1 MADAIHFTLG
11 DDGVA
16 LLTIDVAGASM
27 NIITPAFFAEMGA
40 ALDRIASEPAIKG
53 AVIASGKPGAFM
65 GGADLKN
72 MLALVNEIEPGQ
84 SRAGGMAK
92 RVATLS
98 NLFRRLETIGK
109 PIAIAVNGTNMGGG
123 FELMLA
129 CHYRVAS
136 DDPRLKMGLPEVL
149 VGLLPGAGG
158 TQRLPRLAGIQPAL
172 PYLLQGKTMSGAEA
186 LAMGVVQEIAP
197 KDQILERARAWV
209 VANPTKSQAPWD
221 VKGFKFP
228 GGAGMFNPGFVQTFM
243 GANAMVQ
250 KETWHN
256 YNAPQAILSA
266 VYEGSQLPIDRALAV
281 EVKYMTK
288 LFLDPQSGAMIRTLF
303 INKQAAERG
312 ARRPAE
318 VAPMPTKKVAM
329 VGAGLMGAGIAM
341 VSAQAGIE
349 VALLDRDQAAADK
362 GKDYTRERLEKRR
375 TDPAK
380 MADVLGRI
388 HPTASYEDLA
398 GVDLIIEAVF
408 EDPAIKKDVTAKI
421 AAAVGPDVL
430 YGSNT
435 STLPITGLQAN
446 WPKPENFIGIHF
458 FSPVEKMQLVEIIVG
473 KQTGPTVIAKALDYV
488 RAIGKTPIVVN
499 DSRGFY
505 TSRCFATYVDEG
517 AIMVAEGINP
527 ALIENC
533 GRLAGMPVGP
543 LAVGDE
549 VAIDL
554 MGRIKASM
562 ISELGA
568 AYTPGA
574 SDQRDR
580 PDARTRPQGAQEC
593 ARLLRLPRR
602 EGCQEALVAGP
613 GHRVPPRRR
622 TTHRARGDD
631 AARHAPGRRMRAL
644 HGGGRARH
652 RRRRRSGRDLR
663 LGLRAVHRRTVQPG
677 RYTGRGRGRGHPRR
691 AGGQAWRAVRR
702 ARAAAR
708 DGDEGRNLPR
718 GGDARR
724 RLKARGRH
732 RIDASYA
739 RVCAIAHQVGVGRNI
754 SSSYMA
760 RYRCRVWLS
769 LREPPVRPRKT
780 IHGLEPIGHG
790 HQPTHRS
797 GDGGHCVVHCAIG
810 AARSGVR
817 RGHRERF
824 VLPDIRDQLRRDRRT
839 PCLRSRRGRME

>member
-16 LLTIDVAGASM
+16 LLTIDVHGASM
-27 NIITPAFFAEMGA
+27 NIITPAFMSELGA
-40 ALDRIASEPAIKG
+40 ALDRIAAEAEIKG
-53 AVIASGKPGAFM
+53 AVICSGKPGAFM

-72 MLALVNEIEPGQ
+72 MLALVEEGDPNL
-84 SRAGGMAK
+84 SRAARMAQRVGMLSRLLR
-92 RVATLS
+92 RV
-98 NLFRRLETIGK
+98 ETVGK
-109 PIAIAVNGTNMGGG
+109 PVAIAVNGTNMGGG

-136 DDPRLKMGLPEVL
+136 DDPKLKMGLPEVL

-172 PYLLQGKTMSGAEA
+172 PYLLQGKTMSGADA
-186 LAMGVVQEIAP
+186 LAMGVVQEVAP
-197 KDQILERARAWV
+197 KDEIVARARAWV
-209 VANPTKSQAPWD
+209 VANPGKGVAPWD

-228 GGAGMFNPGFVQTFM
+228 GGTGMFNPGFVQTFM

-250 KETWHN
+250 KETLHN

-288 LFLDPQSGAMIRTLF
+288 LFLSPQSGAMIRTLF
-303 INKQAAERG
+303 INKQAAEKG
-312 ARRPAE
+312 ARRPAD
-318 VAPMPTKKVAM
+318 VAPMPTAKIAM

-349 VALLDRDQAAADK
+349 VALLDRDQEAADK

-380 MADVLGRI
+380 MEQVLGRI
-388 HPTASYEDLA
+388 QPTASYDDLK
-398 GVDLIIEAVF
+398 GVDLVIEAVF

-446 WPKPENFIGIHF
+446 WPRPDNFIGIHF

-517 AIMVAEGINP
+517 ATMVGEGVNP

-533 GRLAGMPVGP
+533 GRMAGMPVGP

-562 ISELGA
+562 ISEMGD
-568 AYTPGA
+568 AYRPGA
-574 SDQRDR
+574 SDKVIDR
-580 PDARTRPQGAQEC
+580 MLELDRKGRKNAKGFYDYPAEKGAKKRLWPDLAREF
-593 ARLLRLPRR
+593 
-602 EGCQEALVAGP
+602 
-613 GHRVPPRRR
+613 
-622 TTHRARGDD
+622 
-631 AARHAPGRRMRAL
+631 
-644 HGGGRARH
+644 
-652 RRRRRSGRDLR
+652 
-663 LGLRAVHRRTVQPG
+663 
-677 RYTGRGRGRGHPRR
+677 
-691 AGGQAWRAVRR
+691 
-702 ARAAAR
+702 
-708 DGDEGRNLPR
+708 
-718 GGDARR
+718 
-724 RLKARGRH
+724 
-732 RIDASYA
+732 
-739 RVCAIAHQVGVGRNI
+739 
-754 SSSYMA
+754 
-760 RYRCRVWLS
+760 
-769 LREPPVRPRKT
+769 PVSA
-780 IHGLEPIGHG
+780 
-790 HQPTHRS
+790 HQPTPQEVKDRLIYRQVAECVRCMEEGVLVTVADGDLGAIFGWGFAPFTGGPFSLVDTLGAGAVADTLDALAAKHGPRFAAPKLLREMAAS
-797 GDGGHCVVHCAIG
+797 GRTFHG
-810 AARSGVR
+810 AEMRKAA
-817 RGHRERF
+817 
-824 VLPDIRDQLRRDRRT
+824 
-839 PCLRSRRGRME
+839 

>member
-1 MADAIHFTLG
+1 MSEAIHFTLG

-16 LLTIDVAGASM
+16 LLTIDVQGASM

-40 ALDRIASEPAIKG
+40 ALDRIGAEEAIKG
-53 AVIASGKPGAFM
+53 AVICSGKPGAFM
-65 GGADLKN
+65 GGADLKS
-72 MLALVNEIEPGQ
+72 MVALVNETQPGQ
-84 SRAGGMAK
+84 SRAAGMAA
-92 RVATLS
+92 RVATIS
-98 NLFRRLETIGK
+98 KLFRRLETVGK
-109 PIAIAVNGTNMGGG
+109 PVAIAVNGTNMGGG

-136 DDPRLKMGLPEVL
+136 DDPKLKMGLPEVL

-158 TQRLPRLAGIQPAL
+158 TQRLPRLAGVQPAL
-172 PYLLQGKTMSGAEA
+172 PYLLQGKTMSGADA

-197 KDQILERARAWV
+197 RDQIVERARAWV
-209 VANPTKSQAPWD
+209 VANPTKSQQPWD
-221 VKGFKFP
+221 VKGFKVP

-256 YNAPQAILSA
+256 YNAPKAILSA

-288 LFLDPQSGAMIRTLF
+288 LFLDPQSGNMIRTLF
-303 INKQAAERG
+303 VNKQAAERG
-312 ARRPAE
+312 ARRPAD
-318 VAPMPTKKVAM
+318 VAPQKTAKVAM

-349 VALLDRDQAAADK
+349 VALLDRDQASADK

-380 MADVLGRI
+380 QAEVLGRI
-388 HPTASYEDLA
+388 HPTASYDDLK

-408 EDPAIKKDVTAKI
+408 EDPAIKRDVTAKI

-446 WPKPENFIGIHF
+446 WPRPENFIGIHF

-473 KQTGPTVIAKALDYV
+473 KHTGPTVIAKALDYV

-517 AIMVAEGINP
+517 ATMVAEGVNP

-533 GRLAGMPVGP
+533 GRMAGMPVGP

-562 ISELGA
+562 ISEMGDAYRPTGSDRVVDRMLELDRKGRKNAKGFYDYPPEKDAKKRLWPGLTTEFPIAAEQPTPHEVMTRLGMRQVAECVRCMEEGVLVTAADGDLGA
-568 AYTPGA
+568 IFGWGFAPFTGGPFSLVDTLGA
-574 SDQRDR
+574 GRVADILDGLAAKHGPRFAA
-580 PDARTRPQGAQEC
+580 PE
-593 ARLLRLPRR
+593 LLR
-602 EGCQEALVAGP
+602 
-613 GHRVPPRRR
+613 
-622 TTHRARGDD
+622 
-631 AARHAPGRRMRAL
+631 RM
-644 HGGGRARH
+644 
-652 RRRRRSGRDLR
+652 
-663 LGLRAVHRRTVQPG
+663 
-677 RYTGRGRGRGHPRR
+677 
-691 AGGQAWRAVRR
+691 
-702 ARAAAR
+702 AR
-708 DGDEGRNLPR
+708 DGETFHAP
-718 GGDARR
+718 A
-724 RLKARGRH
+724 LKA
-732 RIDASYA
+732 
-739 RVCAIAHQVGVGRNI
+739 
-754 SSSYMA
+754 
-760 RYRCRVWLS
+760 
-769 LREPPVRPRKT
+769 
-780 IHGLEPIGHG
+780 
-790 HQPTHRS
+790 
-797 GDGGHCVVHCAIG
+797 
-810 AARSGVR
+810 AA
-817 RGHRERF
+817 
-824 VLPDIRDQLRRDRRT
+824 
-839 PCLRSRRGRME
+839 